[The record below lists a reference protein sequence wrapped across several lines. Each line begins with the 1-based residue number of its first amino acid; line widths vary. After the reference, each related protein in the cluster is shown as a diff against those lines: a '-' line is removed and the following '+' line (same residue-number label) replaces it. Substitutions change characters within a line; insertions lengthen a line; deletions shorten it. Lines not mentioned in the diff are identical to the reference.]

1 MMYGLALII
10 AVGCFTTM
18 VAEPERWLARLADFL
33 RDFKLHQG
41 S

>member
-10 AVGCFTTM
+10 AVGFFTSL
-18 VAEPERWLARLADFL
+18 VAEPERWLARLANFL

-41 S
+41 F